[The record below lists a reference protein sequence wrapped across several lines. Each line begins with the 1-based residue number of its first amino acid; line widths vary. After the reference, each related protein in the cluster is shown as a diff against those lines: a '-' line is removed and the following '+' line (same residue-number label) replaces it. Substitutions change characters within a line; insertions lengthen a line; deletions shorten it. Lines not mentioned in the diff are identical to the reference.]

1 MTRNTDPAPVL
12 AILEEAGIEAAYR
25 QWAPADPP
33 PLPYAVFFRCGRD
46 DLYADDTNYFELAH
60 WCVRLYTDGPDFES
74 MAAVEAALKAHG
86 IAYACEETDSSDLGV
101 PLGAVYY
108 FDMLGAR

>member
-1 MTRNTDPAPVL
+1 M
-12 AILEEAGIEAAYR
+12 
-25 QWAPADPP
+25 
-33 PLPYAVFFRCGRD
+33 
-46 DLYADDTNYFELAH
+46 
-60 WCVRLYTDGPDFES
+60 RLYTDGPDFES

-86 IAYACEETDSSDLGV
+86 IAYACEETDSSDLGA

>member
-1 MTRNTDPAPVL
+1 MTTNTDPAPVL

-25 QWAPADPP
+25 QWAPMDPP
-33 PLPYAVFFRCGRD
+33 LLPYAVFFRCGRD
-46 DLYADDTNYFELAH
+46 DLYADDTNYFEIAR
-60 WCVRLYTDGPDFES
+60 WCVQLYTDGPDFES

-86 IAYACEETDSSDLGV
+86 IAYACEETGSSGLGD

-108 FDMLGAR
+108 FDMLGAK